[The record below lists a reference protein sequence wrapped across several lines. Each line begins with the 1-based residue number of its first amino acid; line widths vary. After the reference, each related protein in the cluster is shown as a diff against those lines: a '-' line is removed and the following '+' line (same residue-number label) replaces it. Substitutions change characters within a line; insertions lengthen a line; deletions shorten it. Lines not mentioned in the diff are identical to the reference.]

1 MRSLTPRRIRRDPAP
16 SRWAYRLHRL
26 WMTPLV
32 RRVCRIGVPSLVVF
46 LSVGIFLANAD
57 RRASL
62 TQGVSTLRE
71 KFEARP
77 EFQVRLV
84 AIEGATTE
92 LADAVRAKLNLALP
106 QSSFDIDLDAARERA
121 ESLDAVK
128 TAELRVRSGGVLQVV
143 ITERQPVAVWR
154 MPDGLTLID
163 EAGHRVAG
171 LAARSDRPDLP
182 LIAGDGADK
191 AVPEALD
198 ILAAAQPLIPQLRG
212 MTRMG
217 ERRWDLVMD
226 RNQRILLPAEN
237 PVRAIEGLIALD
249 AAQDLLARDV
259 LVVDLRSEVR
269 PSIRLAPNA
278 LTELRRATGVIDI
291 SESEL

>member
-1 MRSLTPRRIRRDPAP
+1 MRSVIPRRHRRDPAP

-26 WMTPLV
+26 WMTPIV
-32 RRVCRIGVPSLVVF
+32 RRVCRIGVPSLIV
-46 LSVGIFLANAD
+46 LLTVGIFMADAD

-62 TQGVSTLRE
+62 TNGVVALRE
-71 KFEARP
+71 KFQARP

-92 LADAVRAKLNLALP
+92 LADAVRAKLNLSLP
-106 QSSFDIDLDAARERA
+106 QSSFDVDLDAARQRA

-128 TAELRVRSGGVLQVV
+128 AAELRVRSGGVLQVV

-163 EAGHRVAG
+163 ETGHRVAG
-171 LAARSDRPDLP
+171 LATRSDRPDLP
-182 LIAGDGADK
+182 LIAGDGADR

-269 PSIRLAPNA
+269 PSLRLAPNA

>member
-1 MRSLTPRRIRRDPAP
+1 MRPLGARAPHRDPAP

-26 WMTPLV
+26 WMTPLF
-32 RRVCRIGVPSLVVF
+32 RSICRIGVPTLAVILGVGVF
-46 LSVGIFLANAD
+46 LADAD
-57 RRASL
+57 RRNSL
-62 TQGVSTLRE
+62 TDGVTALRE

-77 EFQVRLV
+77 EFQVRLI
-84 AIEGATTE
+84 AIEGATSE
-92 LADAVRAKLNLALP
+92 LADAVRAKLNLSLP
-106 QSSFDIDLDAARERA
+106 QSSFDIDLDAARLRA

-163 EAGHRVAG
+163 ESGHRVAG

-182 LIAGDGADK
+182 LITGDGADK
-191 AVPEALD
+191 AVAEALD
-198 ILAAAQPLIPQLRG
+198 ILAAAQPLIPQMRG
-212 MTRMG
+212 MMRMG
-217 ERRWDLVMD
+217 ERRWDLVLE
-226 RNQRILLPAEN
+226 RNQRIMLPAEN
-237 PVRAIEGLIALD
+237 PVRAVEGLIALD
-249 AAQDLLARDV
+249 AVQDLLARDV
-259 LVVDLRSEVR
+259 LAIDLRSDLR

-278 LTELRRATGVIDI
+278 LTDLRRATGIIDI